1 MLSATNTPPLGVPGD
16 TSWPYCNRTQ
26 PLQNV
31 VWMFLRICDKHD
43 DGLPWEKVSSI
54 AGCPVQ
60 VVLGPGVSFRMA
72 TGCVL
77 ELGAS
82 CPLFQSS
89 HIRCRSETVEHI

>member
-16 TSWPYCNRTQ
+16 TSWPDSNRTQ

-31 VWMFLRICDKHD
+31 VWMILRICDNHE
-43 DGLPWEKVSSI
+43 DGLRREKVSSI

-60 VVLGPGVSFRMA
+60 VVLGPWVSFRMA

-77 ELGAS
+77 GLGAS
-82 CPLFQSS
+82 CPLFQSR
-89 HIRCRSETVEHI
+89 HIRWC